1 MSDSVIAELEDA
13 IKRGSQDYRVET
25 LRRVTDLF
33 LVDAD
38 RFNESQIAVF
48 DDVLVRLIARIET
61 KAIMELSARLAPVDN
76 APIEVIRKLA
86 RDDEISVAAPIL
98 TQSPR
103 LTTDDL
109 VAIAGS
115 KGQGHLL
122 AISARRTLDE
132 AVTDVLLDR
141 GDREVRHTLA
151 KNGGARFSTG
161 GFTRLLNSAASD
173 ESLAEKVGLR
183 LDLPLQLLR
192 DLLLKAT
199 DAVRSRLLAIAPPE
213 TRDEIQRT
221 LSKIS
226 IEVSQEVAAPR
237 DFTRALQ
244 TVTAMRERGQLNE
257 AAVSAFAAAR
267 KHEEVVVALALL
279 CSAPIELIAPLMRSV
294 RDDGLMIAC
303 KSAGL
308 KWPTVQEILKG
319 RLIQK
324 GVGDPQFVLAK
335 NDYLCLTQ
343 ATAQRTM
350 RFWKVRVGAS
360 SGSPGTAA

>member
-33 LVDAD
+33 LDGAD
-38 RFNESQIAVF
+38 RFNDAQIAVF

-61 KAIMELSARLAPVDN
+61 KAMMELSARLGPVDN

-86 RDDEISVAAPIL
+86 RNDEISVAAPIL
-98 TQSPR
+98 TQSAR

-109 VAIAGS
+109 VEIAGI

-141 GDREVRHTLA
+141 GDREVRYRWPRTVVPA
-151 KNGGARFSTG
+151 SRPGGSPV
-161 GFTRLLNSAASD
+161 LLNSAASD
-173 ESLAEKVGLR
+173 EPLAEKVGLR

-237 DFTRALQ
+237 DFTRAVQAL
-244 TVTAMRERGQLNE
+244 TAMQQRGQLNE
-257 AAVSAFAAAR
+257 AAVSAFATAR
-267 KHEEVVVALALL
+267 KHEEVAVALSLL
-279 CSAPIELIAPLMRSV
+279 CSAPVELIAPLMRSV
-294 RDDGLMIAC
+294 RDDGLLIAC

-308 KWPTVQEILKG
+308 KWPTVQQILKG
-319 RLIQK
+319 RLIHK
-324 GVGDPQFVLAK
+324 GLGDPEFTVAK
-335 NDYLCLTQ
+335 SDYLRLSH

-360 SGSPGTAA
+360 NAAPSAVT